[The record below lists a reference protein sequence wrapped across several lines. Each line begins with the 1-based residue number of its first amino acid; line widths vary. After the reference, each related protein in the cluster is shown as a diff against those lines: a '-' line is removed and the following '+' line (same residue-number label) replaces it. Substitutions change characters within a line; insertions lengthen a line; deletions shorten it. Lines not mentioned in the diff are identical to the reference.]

1 MPSDQRT
8 ERQKEIRMAG
18 IRIIGLGK
26 STGDQKISND
36 DLSKSVDTSDA
47 WIREKSGIESR
58 YFAKEKSNSDMAL
71 EAAEMAISCL
81 LYTS

>member
-1 MPSDQRT
+1 M
-8 ERQKEIRMAG
+8 
-18 IRIIGLGK
+18 GK

-71 EAAEMAISCL
+71 EAAEMAISDAGIDKSRIGYIIVC
-81 LYTS
+81 TFTGKAPVQ